1 MRVPQYGI
9 IFNHFRNP
17 IMGHIVN
24 IDEETHS
31 ALMKFGVDTV
41 AKFPLRDVVFDCR
54 GYDVKDVDAI
64 YDKYVR
70 LGSPTPIY
78 DTGAVSCPHGDETF
92 VFKYPIVALNTL
104 HNPYT
109 EHEIESIHYDTNQI
123 SLKEGYNITNTVDVK
138 HVLFRYGNM
147 SAIEISKFVSMF
159 NLEEHR
165 KPESEV
171 KRIRPGIAK
180 FHKISENMYKKVI
193 RIRDWDTEFCSSY
206 DELRKPQRMTD
217 GSAGHD
223 FFAPKNYTIMPGE
236 SVIIDTCMRCEIV
249 PEWALWVLPKSGL
262 GFKYQ
267 VMLANTIGLIDE
279 DYFYTKNDEM
289 SNEGHIMIKLVNEG
303 RKILNIEKG
312 QAFCQGVFLPYG
324 ITVDDNE
331 YEKKP
336 RLGGIGST
344 SKQTGDMSSN
354 V

>member
-9 IFNHFRNP
+9 IFKHFRNP
-17 IMGHIVN
+17 IMGQIVN

-31 ALMKFGVDTV
+31 ALMKFGVDTIS
-41 AKFPLRDVVFDCR
+41 KFPLSDVVFDCR

-64 YDKYVR
+64 YDKYVNM
-70 LGSPTPIY
+70 GSPTPIY
-78 DTGAVSCPHGDETF
+78 DTGAISCPHNDETF

-104 HNPYT
+104 HDPYT
-109 EHEIESIHYDTNQI
+109 EHEIESIHYDTNQV
-123 SLKEGYNITNTVDVK
+123 SLKEGYNVTNTIDVK

-159 NLEEHR
+159 HKEEHT
-165 KPESEV
+165 K
-171 KRIRPGIAK
+171 KDTDRPSLTCGVAK
-180 FHKISENMYKKVI
+180 FHTVSEDMYKMI
-193 RIRDWDTEFCSSY
+193 MRIRDWDSEFCSSY
-206 DELRKPQRMTD
+206 EELRKPQRMTD

-223 FFAPKNYTIMPGE
+223 FFTPKKYTIMPGE
-236 SVIIDTCMRCEIV
+236 SVIIDTCMRCEII
-249 PEWALWVLPKSGL
+249 PGWALWVLPKSGL

-279 DYFYTKNDEM
+279 DYFYTKNQEM

-303 RKILNIEKG
+303 RKILTLEKG

-324 ITVDDNE
+324 TTVDDND

-344 SKQTGDMSSN
+344 SEKTGDMSSH